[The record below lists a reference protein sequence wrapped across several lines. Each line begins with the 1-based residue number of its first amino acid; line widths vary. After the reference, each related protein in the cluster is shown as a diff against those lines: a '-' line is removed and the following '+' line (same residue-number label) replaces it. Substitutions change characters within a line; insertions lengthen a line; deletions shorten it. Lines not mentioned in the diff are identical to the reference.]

1 MLFDLDIFK
10 IENKL
15 VPQEGRVL
23 IAEPFLQGDY
33 FSRSTVL
40 LVQCNDEGDVGFIL
54 NKPTNLRVKELFKG
68 FPDFESNA
76 FLGGPVSND
85 KLFFLHTLG
94 EKIPDSLLITGNL
107 YWSGDFGHLI
117 SLIRAGLVEEEDIR
131 FFLGYSGW
139 SAGQLAAEIAGHSWV
154 VTEPSVENI
163 LSSDE
168 NFWNDSIQLIG
179 GNALLWQNFP
189 ENPELN

>member
-15 VPQEGRVL
+15 VPREGRVL

-40 LVQCNDEGDVGFIL
+40 LVQCNEEGDVGFIL